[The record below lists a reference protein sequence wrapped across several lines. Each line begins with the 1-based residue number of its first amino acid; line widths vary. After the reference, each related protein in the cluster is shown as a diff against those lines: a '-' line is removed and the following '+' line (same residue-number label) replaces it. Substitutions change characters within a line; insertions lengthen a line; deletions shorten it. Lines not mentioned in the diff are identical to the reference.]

1 VLKYRPNEISPK
13 TQFWLG
19 VVLCVTSPVSLVLMW
34 LSKGDVDLQE
44 VSSSAI
50 GIAAGVY
57 FARKA
62 SKRLREMRESG
73 DEEKPDD
80 APNAGPLGL

>member
-1 VLKYRPNEISPK
+1 
-13 TQFWLG
+13 
-19 VVLCVTSPVSLVLMW
+19 MW

-57 FARKA
+57 FVRKA
-62 SKRLREMRESG
+62 SKQLREKRESS
-73 DEEKPDD
+73 DKEKPDD
-80 APNAGPLGL
+80 APNVGPFGL